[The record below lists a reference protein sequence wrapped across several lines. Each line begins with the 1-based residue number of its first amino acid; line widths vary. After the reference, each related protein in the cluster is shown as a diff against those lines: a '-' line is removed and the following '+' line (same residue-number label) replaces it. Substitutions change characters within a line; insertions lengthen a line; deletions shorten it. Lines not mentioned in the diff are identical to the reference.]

1 MFNRLKDGI
10 SKSMTTMNVNS
21 NINLETNKL
30 KLMIENTRRAI
41 EELVK
46 EMGWAA
52 YRAMKEPDTD
62 LSLLKNYVKNIDE
75 KKQEITFFVF
85 YGMAKYVPG
94 QKTGGGYFPFFYDSG
109 VNVFDYQCRDFF
121 QGRKTYFKSYFQ
133 SGYRIFE

>member
-52 YRAMKEPDTD
+52 YRAMKSRIQFEPA
-62 LSLLKNYVKNIDE
+62 E
-75 KKQEITFFVF
+75 KLCK
-85 YGMAKYVPG
+85 KY
-94 QKTGGGYFPFFYDSG
+94 
-109 VNVFDYQCRDFF
+109 
-121 QGRKTYFKSYFQ
+121 
-133 SGYRIFE
+133 

>member
-21 NINLETNKL
+21 NFNLETNKL

-62 LSLLKNYVKNIDE
+62 LSLLNNYVKNIDE
-75 KKQEITFFVF
+75 KKQEITRLTERIQELEAERQLVLGNLGNEPGKCSQCGEVNPENAVF
-85 YGMAKYVPG
+85 
-94 QKTGGGYFPFFYDSG
+94 
-109 VNVFDYQCRDFF
+109 CRKC
-121 QGRKTYFKSYFQ
+121 GNKLAET
-133 SGYRIFE
+133 

>member
-62 LSLLKNYVKNIDE
+62 LSLLNNYVKNIDE
-75 KKQEITFFVF
+75 KKQEITRL
-85 YGMAKYVPG
+85 
-94 QKTGGGYFPFFYDSG
+94 TE
-109 VNVFDYQCRDFF
+109 
-121 QGRKTYFKSYFQ
+121 
-133 SGYRIFE
+133 RIQELEAERQLVLGNLGNELANAHNAGK